1 MEISSDYRI
10 QIRLCGPVSIDM
22 LHKEREILL
31 QHLPYSYDNSRFSF
45 QAVGD
50 VDSGSGGGRSS
61 SEDGGARKRI
71 KKAKLVS

>member
-1 MEISSDYRI
+1 MEISSDYQI
-10 QIRLCGPVSIDM
+10 QIRLCVAVSID
-22 LHKEREILL
+22 LFHKELEIWL
-31 QHLPYSYDNSRFSF
+31 QRLPDSYDNSRFSF

>member
-1 MEISSDYRI
+1 MEITSDYQL
-10 QIRLCGPVSIDM
+10 QIRLCGAVSIDM
-22 LHKEREILL
+22 LHKELEILL
-31 QHLPYSYDNSRFSF
+31 QRLPYSYDNSRFSF

>member
-1 MEISSDYRI
+1 MEITSDYQL
-10 QIRLCGPVSIDM
+10 QIRLCGAVSIDL
-22 LHKEREILL
+22 LHKELEIWL
-31 QHLPYSYDNSRFSF
+31 QRLPDSYDNSRFSF